1 MLKGATV
8 YFLSIWWITFFKHL
22 FSLTWENGMYI
33 AYENWLRKHEK
44 GQKQPIF
51 ISIKSCT
58 ELRKTQLLYSLRV
71 SLKSFVNFSIW
82 KQTNITVT
90 KVSCFNEVNLFLMEF
105 MFRWLITM
113 FLRFSNLNS
122 LSFGNALLLCFFLAH
137 KNCQEFLSLNL

>member
-22 FSLTWENGMYI
+22 FSLIWENGMYT

-44 GQKQPIF
+44 GQKQPTF
-51 ISIKSCT
+51 ISIKSCP

-90 KVSCFNEVNLFLMEF
+90 RVSCFNEANLFLMEF

-122 LSFGNALLLCFFLAH
+122 LSFGNALLLCFFA
-137 KNCQEFLSLNL
+137 